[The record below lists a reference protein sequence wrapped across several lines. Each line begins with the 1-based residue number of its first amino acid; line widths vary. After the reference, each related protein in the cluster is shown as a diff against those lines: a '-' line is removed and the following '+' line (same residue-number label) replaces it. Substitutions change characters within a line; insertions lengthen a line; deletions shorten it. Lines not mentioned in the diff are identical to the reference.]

1 MYIFFIGVK
10 GVMEFLINYMM
21 MALAAGVFLVG
32 IAFICDGLKNKKLT
46 IQKAAAEHIEYIKQL
61 TKEQEEEYNHL
72 LHCRSELEDDIGEL
86 KKQRELEQE
95 RAREAKEN
103 TDRLL
108 KSEQGRL
115 SAELQRKK
123 ELGEIE
129 FEQEKEKREQWLN
142 LYFEKL
148 RAQEENIYKRKKE
161 ELQAEI
167 VLLQSELNDF
177 KARQDSV
184 NEAILRQKELK
195 EKEDFY
201 SIQVTENDKED
212 IKVLQSMDLK
222 LHNRDVIPKLV
233 WELYIRR
240 PCQEMIKRITGG
252 RKVSGIYKITNKE
265 TGEAYIGKTT
275 DISTRWQNH
284 CKTAI
289 GLEAAARATLH
300 NRLAQD
306 GLWNYTFEIIEEVDK
321 ENLSLREAFYID
333 LYGTKKQLNMKSGD
347 KNDIY

>member
-1 MYIFFIGVK
+1 MDFS
-10 GVMEFLINYMM
+10 INYMM
-21 MALAAGVFLVG
+21 MTLAAIVFLIG
-32 IAFICDGLKNKKLT
+32 IVFIYNGLKNKKLT

-72 LHCRSELEDDIGEL
+72 LYCRSELEDDIGEL
-86 KKQRELEQE
+86 RKQRELEQE
-95 RAREAKEN
+95 RAAEAQVATEQ
-103 TDRLL
+103 LL
-108 KSEQGRL
+108 QSEQGRL
-115 SAELQRKK
+115 AAELKRKR
-123 ELGEIE
+123 ELEE
-129 FEQEKEKREQWLN
+129 VKFEQDKEKREQWLN

-148 RAQEENIYKRKKE
+148 RVQEENAYKRKKE

-177 KARQDSV
+177 KTRQDSI

-201 SIQVTENDKED
+201 SIQVSENDKED
-212 IKVLQSMDLK
+212 IKILQSMDLK

-252 RKVSGIYKITNKE
+252 RKICGIYKITNKE

-321 ENLSLREAFYID
+321 ENLSSREAFYID

-347 KNDIY
+347 KNDVY